1 MNSDRQSKGNWISRT
16 GKQWTGDHD
25 GGREAGGATEQVERA
40 VD

>member
-1 MNSDRQSKGNWISRT
+1 MTDKAKAIGFISRT